1 MKKLLQMLFAIA
13 IFSGVAISFSSCK
26 DEEDE
31 IKHEYES
38 LFAKTDKFIDWL
50 DVIYSSYDMLGKK
63 AEDSSDGK
71 YTVTPIGRMIVVK
84 KKSYVSNSYNDIC
97 SALKTHYKNKP
108 KVNEVYINNGG
119 TITIDCRK

>member
-1 MKKLLQMLFAIA
+1 MKFISLFLLSIT
-13 IFSGVAISFSSCK
+13 ISCFSSCK

>member
-1 MKKLLQMLFAIA
+1 
-13 IFSGVAISFSSCK
+13 
-26 DEEDE
+26 
-31 IKHEYES
+31 
-38 LFAKTDKFIDWL
+38 
-50 DVIYSSYDMLGKK
+50 
-63 AEDSSDGK
+63 
-71 YTVTPIGRMIVVK
+71 MIVVK